1 MKSKLIWLLVIIGSL
16 LLLIYWG
23 GSYYLA
29 DVLIDRETA
38 TLADSKERLESVGLP
53 DLPAPE
59 DVAIAA
65 GEVTLSGFFYDNEQ
79 DGECAVMILHGYT
92 STRYGA
98 LLYAP
103 LFWDRGC
110 DILVY
115 DARGHGA
122 SSDAY
127 HTYGFYEKEDGLAAY
142 EWLADRSGVPEE
154 NIGLAGV
161 SYGAATVLQ
170 MLPLAPHAAFV
181 LADSPYQDLLSIV
194 DYQGPAQFGNWV
206 KLFIPGA
213 TIVAEMRADF
223 KVDEVSPKLAV
234 RDTAVPVLL
243 IHSTTD
249 EFTPPVNSEAI
260 YANSNPAI
268 TELHLTNWG
277 SAHARDII
285 TDYDAYAQIVDA
297 FLAEQAP
304 GWGLKT
310 GGR

>member
-1 MKSKLIWLLVIIGSL
+1 MKSKIIWLLVIVGGL
-16 LLLIYWG
+16 LLVGYWG
-23 GSYYLA
+23 GSYYFSNI
-29 DVLIDRETA
+29 LINSETA
-38 TLADSKERLESVGLP
+38 TLAESKARLESVGLP

-59 DVAIAA
+59 DVTIDT
-65 GEVTLSGFFYDNEQ
+65 GEVTLSGFFYDNER

-103 LFWDRGC
+103 LFWERGC
-110 DILVY
+110 DVLVY
-115 DARGHGA
+115 DARGHGV

-127 HTYGFYEKEDGLAAY
+127 HTYGYHEKEDGLAAY
-142 EWLADRSGVPEE
+142 QWLLERTDLQPSQV
-154 NIGLAGV
+154 GLAGV

-170 MLPLAPHAAFV
+170 MLPLTPDVAFV

-194 DYQGPAQFGNWV
+194 NYQGPEQFGDWV

-213 TIVAEMRADF
+213 IIISEIRADF
-223 KVDEVSPKLAV
+223 KMADVSPKNAI

-243 IHSTTD
+243 IHSAAD
-249 EFTPPVNSEAI
+249 EFIPPSHSEAI
-260 YANSNPAI
+260 YANSNPEI
-268 TELHLTNWG
+268 TELRLNEWG

-285 TDYDAYAQIVDA
+285 TDYEAYARIVES

-304 GWGLKT
+304 GWGLTT

>member
-1 MKSKLIWLLVIIGSL
+1 MKSKLIWLLVVAGGL
-16 LLLIYWG
+16 LLLGYWG
-23 GSYYLA
+23 GSYYFA
-29 DVLIDRETA
+29 DVLINSETA
-38 TLADSKERLESVGLP
+38 TLAESKARIEQVGLP

-59 DVAIAA
+59 DVTIDT
-65 GEVTLSGFFYDNEQ
+65 GELTLAGFFYENER
-79 DGECAVMILHGYT
+79 DGQCAVLILHGYT

-110 DILVY
+110 DVLVY

-127 HTYGFYEKEDGLAAY
+127 HTYGYHEKEDGRAAY
-142 EWLADRSGVPEE
+142 EWLLNRTGLSPSQV
-154 NIGLAGV
+154 GLAGV

-170 MLPLAPHAAFV
+170 MLPLTPEAAFA
-181 LADSPYQDLLSIV
+181 LADSPYQDLRSIV
-194 DYQGPAQFGNWV
+194 NYQGPAQFGNWV

-213 TIVAEMRADF
+213 TLVAEIRADF
-223 KVDEVSPKLAV
+223 KVADVSPQNAI
-234 RDTAVPVLL
+234 RGTAVPVLL
-243 IHSTTD
+243 IHSTAD
-249 EFTPPVNSEAI
+249 EFIPPAHSEAI

-268 TELHLTNWG
+268 TELRLNEWG
-277 SAHARDII
+277 SPHARDII
-285 TDYDAYAQIVDA
+285 TDYEAYARIVDA

-304 GWGLKT
+304 DWGLKT

>member
-1 MKSKLIWLLVIIGSL
+1 MKSKIIWLLVIMGGL
-16 LLLIYWG
+16 LLLVYWG
-23 GSYYLA
+23 GSYYFSNI
-29 DVLIDRETA
+29 LIDSETA
-38 TLADSKERLESVGLP
+38 TLAESQARIESAGLP

-59 DVAIAA
+59 DVTIDT
-65 GEVTLSGFFYDNEQ
+65 GEVTLSGFFYDNERE
-79 DGECAVMILHGYT
+79 GECAVMILHGYT
-92 STRYGA
+92 STRYGS

-110 DILVY
+110 DVLVY

-127 HTYGFYEKEDGLAAY
+127 HTYGYHEKEDGLAAY
-142 EWLADRSGVPEE
+142 EWLLERTGLPPEK
-154 NIGLAGV
+154 IGLAGV

-170 MLPLAPHAAFV
+170 MLPLTPDAAFV

-194 DYQGPAQFGNWV
+194 NYQGPAQFGNWV

-213 TIVAEMRADF
+213 TIISEIRADF
-223 KVDEVSPKLAV
+223 KVKEVSPKNAV

-249 EFTPPVNSEAI
+249 EFTPPSNSEAI
-260 YANSNPAI
+260 YANSNPEI
-268 TELHLTNWG
+268 TELHLNEWG

-285 TDYDAYAQIVDA
+285 TDYEAYAQIVDA

-304 GWGLKT
+304 GWGAAT